1 MNTEY
6 DLIVIGGGPAGMA
19 AAVQAREDGV
29 ERVLLAERNSYLGG
43 ILPQCI
49 HDGFGLAEF
58 GDLMTGPEYASAW
71 IKTVKDA
78 GVDCL
83 TDATVTEIRRQ
94 RPSEH

>member
-43 ILPQCI
+43 ISPSA
-49 HDGFGLAEF
+49 F
-58 GDLMTGPEYASAW
+58 MTDSVW
-71 IKTVKDA
+71 
-78 GVDCL
+78 
-83 TDATVTEIRRQ
+83 RN
-94 RPSEH
+94 SETL